1 MFCMPFKKTLIK
13 KTQLTLKTLKRT
25 PTCKLQLKPEIHSLE
40 RRVVGALQ
48 RAEPLVQHRLL
59 RAEQQGGRDIPGE
72 RDVGDRGRLH
82 QPVVELQPLLPR
94 PGLQRQPELD
104 HREHQEAHRERFV
117 ENMVF
122 VFLIFL

>member
-1 MFCMPFKKTLIK
+1 MSFKKTLIK
-13 KTQLTLKTLKRT
+13 KTQLTLKTLKIT
-25 PTCKLQLKPEIHSLE
+25 PTCKLQLKPEIHSFE

-82 QPVVELQPLLPR
+82 QPVVELQPLLPG
-94 PGLQRQPELD
+94 PGVQRQPELD

-117 ENMVF
+117 ENLV
-122 VFLIFL
+122 LIFFFF